1 MSSAEATHMSS
12 VAITAEGRVGKTGVD
27 EEGTEEQGAAQAAEL
42 LKMFDIHVGHFG
54 STPSTLASFIQTHDQ
69 LDEQQREAA
78 QAKALLQRRV
88 SMAVSRSA
96 QIDKLLDDAIMEYLS
111 EPKVVEEKPSILE
124 EIAGAFRSNFD
135 PVSSFSEHPFIV
147 RYRSEQAH
155 NAVLPPR
162 LVQQQ
167 LLDTLL
173 KNAPGN
179 MKMAVIHANL
189 DAPGT
194 RDLKI
199 QQDLI
204 CMKKTLMD
212 MKKADM
218 DAEGREGDIKVFID
232 VTGVTANKERVL
244 KEIQK
249 KLEDVHQIYALNKLG
264 DEATQNYAVG
274 LADFVY
280 RIGEGELAES
290 HNIDMATFKTEAL
303 RRGGIVRADVSKSP
317 AEMCTIDHG
326 KIDASTG
333 KTYQKFHT
341 INMMVKKVEQAEK
354 EKKMLSETEQWARQ
368 QRRVEHNKKR
378 HGKAVVDVDI
388 NPANMFRSFTNF
400 LHGKGKKEEKAAA
413 YDSGVS
419 PSKRRGA
426 NYGLYKSI

>member
-1 MSSAEATHMSS
+1 
-12 VAITAEGRVGKTGVD
+12 
-27 EEGTEEQGAAQAAEL
+27 
-42 LKMFDIHVGHFG
+42 
-54 STPSTLASFIQTHDQ
+54 
-69 LDEQQREAA
+69 
-78 QAKALLQRRV
+78 
-88 SMAVSRSA
+88 
-96 QIDKLLDDAIMEYLS
+96 
-111 EPKVVEEKPSILE
+111 
-124 EIAGAFRSNFD
+124 
-135 PVSSFSEHPFIV
+135 
-147 RYRSEQAH
+147 
-155 NAVLPPR
+155 
-162 LVQQQ
+162 
-167 LLDTLL
+167 
-173 KNAPGN
+173 
-179 MKMAVIHANL
+179 MAVIHANL
-189 DAPGT
+189 DAKGA
-194 RDLKI
+194 RELKI
-199 QQDLI
+199 KQDII

-212 MKKADM
+212 MRKANM
-218 DAEGREGDIKVFID
+218 EAEGKEDDIKVFID
-232 VTGVTANKERVL
+232 VTGVRSAKNKQML

-249 KLEDVHQIYALNKLG
+249 QLEDVHKVYALNNLG

-333 KTYQKFHT
+333 KTFQKFHT

-354 EKKMLSETEQWARQ
+354 EKKMNSETEQWARQ

-388 NPANMFRSFTNF
+388 NPANMFKSFTNF